1 MLEIGILKNFDSGTY
16 KAGVQLAGSLTT
28 YFDDISVAKN
38 IPSSALVIGNYVIL
52 AIPGGN
58 PKDACVIA
66 TWPQG
71 SAGGGAFLDLSDTPS
86 SYSGQAGKYV
96 KVNSAANALEF
107 GLACSKF
114 TPKVTDTPLWR
125 RNAVCDSSFEALIN
139 GTPTATSVVYDND
152 VRENSLPDTI
162 NYPQWGKVILHNI
175 TRGNSRKITGV
186 NTSTNTITTESSSD
200 DWADGDIIT
209 TGSQTCVYTGG
220 GRTYSW
226 FFDIDISAE
235 VPSTATT
242 MIIYFS
248 TRNYSGTGSAAQDQ
262 LISHPFE
269 SFAAAKASGQMCT
282 AAYQSEVV
290 YAVLPI
296 VNQKICLA
304 FGIWGPV
311 TASGMLVI
319 VQIRGY
325 WE

>member
-38 IPSSALVIGNYVIL
+38 IPSDAMVIGNYVIL

-66 TWPQG
+66 TWP
-71 SAGGGAFLDLSDTPS
+71 GGLVP
-86 SYSGQAGKYV
+86 
-96 KVNSAANALEF
+96 
-107 GLACSKF
+107 KF
-114 TPKVTDTPLWR
+114 TPKVTNTPLWR

-152 VRENSLPDTI
+152 VRENSLPDITP
-162 NYPQWGKVILHNI
+162 YPQWGKVILHNI
-175 TRGNSRKITGV
+175 TRGNSRKITGI
-186 NTSTNTITTESSSD
+186 NTATNTITTESSSD
-200 DWADGDIIT
+200 DWADNDVIT
-209 TGSQTCVYTGG
+209 IGSQTCVCAGAH
-220 GRTYSW
+220 TYSY

-235 VPSTATT
+235 VPSTATS
-242 MIIYFS
+242 MLIYLS
-248 TRNYSGTGSAAQDQ
+248 TRNYSGIGAAAQDQ
-262 LISHPFE
+262 TITHPFE
-269 SFAAAKASGQMCT
+269 AFSAAKASGQMCT

-304 FGIWGPV
+304 FGIWGAV
-311 TASGMLVI
+311 TGSGMLAI